1 MKKYDYKEDN
11 RVKSNYRFTL
21 WKFLRY
27 DRLAAAAY
35 SYSETFPN
43 QGSRFEEKKVINAY
57 KLIYKVAF
65 FHFLMMEAQ

>member
-11 RVKSNYRFTL
+11 RV
-21 WKFLRY
+21 RY

-35 SYSETFPN
+35 FYSKTFPN
-43 QGSRFEEKKVINAY
+43 QGSHFEEKKVINAY